1 MSFQELEIHDEYR
14 SLIDDVAKAFYIPL
28 LKQAVCYKR
37 AVGYFSSNAL
47 IEISK
52 GICGLI
58 QNGGY
63 IQLVAS
69 PYLSEDDA
77 KAIKE
82 GYAKREVI
90 EKALLESLLPP
101 TELVDECRLN
111 LLANLIAN
119 NRMDIKIAFTENNKA
134 LGMYHEK
141 MGLIYDSDGNIVA
154 FSGSMNE
161 TNAAMNHNYETIDV
175 FCSWKKDS
183 DRVVAKEK
191 AFQSIWSDT
200 EPNIQIIEFPQV
212 KEEILKKYLRGPMD
226 LTLDSVACSQEADTH
241 HKIKARNI
249 AMPPSLSLHDYQ
261 VQAIDAWQSQGFR
274 GIFDMATGT
283 GKTITGLSGMIRLY
297 EHVQRK
303 LAVVI
308 VCPFQHLVDQ
318 WAEEIVKFNIDPII
332 GHSGSCQKD
341 YKKRIKNAVIDFNL
355 GVKPFFCLICTN
367 ATFALPEIQQHLLKL
382 KDNVLLMVDEAH
394 NFGAAN
400 ISKTL
405 QENYRYRLA
414 LSATL
419 ERYNDEEGTALLKNF
434 FGNKCIEYGLQ
445 RAIAEEK
452 LTPYYYRPIVTSLS
466 AAELEQYTLL
476 SREIGKCVRA
486 TKNGKAIVN
495 EQGKRLLIKRARIVA
510 GASEKA
516 AVLCEMMEQY
526 KNDNHMLVY
535 CGAARLIDCPDDD
548 SDDIRQID
556 YITLKLGNELNMMV
570 SQFTSKEDSEKRHR
584 LIGAFEK
591 GETMQALIAIK
602 CLDEGVNI
610 PAIKTAFILAS
621 TTNPKEYIQRRGRV
635 LRLAPGK
642 KHAVIYDFVTLPR
655 PLDSVQNITLEE
667 MAREK
672 SLVRSEY
679 RRIVEFKNL
688 ALNPYDSDKLLD
700 EIANVYGLDE
710 QEGDQTEEYVF
721 TKEVIV

>member
-1 MSFQELEIHDEYR
+1 MSFLDLEIKDEYR
-14 SLIDDVAKAFYIPL
+14 SLIDDVANEFYIPL
-28 LKQAVCYKR
+28 LNQAVCYKR

-69 PYLSEDDA
+69 PYLSEDDV
-77 KAIKE
+77 KAINE

-141 MGLIYDSDGNIVA
+141 MGLIYDSDGNVVA

-161 TNAAMNHNYETIDV
+161 TNAAMVYNYETIDV
-175 FCSWKKDS
+175 FCSWKKDN

-191 AFQSIWSDT
+191 AFESIWSDT
-200 EPNIQIIEFPQV
+200 EPNIQIIEFPKV

-226 LTLDSVACSQEADTH
+226 WTLNSEAYSQEADTH

-249 AMPPSLSLHDYQ
+249 SMPPSLSLHDYQ
-261 VQAIDAWQSQGFR
+261 VQAIDAWKSQGFR

-318 WAEEIVKFNIDPII
+318 WAEEIVKFNIEPII
-332 GHSGSCQKD
+332 GHSGSYQKD

-355 GVKPFFCLICTN
+355 GVKPFLCLICTN
-367 ATFALPEIQQHLLKL
+367 ATFALPEIQHHLLKL

-419 ERYNDEEGTALLKNF
+419 ERNNDEEGTALLKNY

-466 AAELEQYTLL
+466 AAELEQYTIL
-476 SREIGKCVRA
+476 SKEIGKCVRA

-516 AVLCEMMEQY
+516 TVLCEMMEQY

-570 SQFTSKEDSEKRHR
+570 SQFTSKEDSEKRNR

-635 LRLAPGK
+635 LRLAPDK
-642 KHAVIYDFVTLPR
+642 KYAMIYDFVTLPR
-655 PLDSVQNITLEE
+655 PLDSVQSITLEE

-688 ALNPYDSDKLLD
+688 SLNPYDSDKLLD
-700 EIANVYGLDE
+700 EIAEVYGLDE

-721 TKEVIV
+721 TREVIV